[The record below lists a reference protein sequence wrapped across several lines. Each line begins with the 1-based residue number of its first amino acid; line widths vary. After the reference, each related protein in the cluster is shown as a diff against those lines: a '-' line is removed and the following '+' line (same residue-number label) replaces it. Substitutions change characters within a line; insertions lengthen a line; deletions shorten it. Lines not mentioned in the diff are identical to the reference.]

1 MASKQRKKLE
11 KRLDKERA
19 TRANRERRR
28 QDSLYLND
36 ERSDEQM
43 KKLMSD
49 VDDIQFD
56 MVSFTNKGQ
65 AWIDIQDKGERT
77 NHQRMMGEI
86 MQRRMLYACATQLRG
101 GLSIGKVLSAVGMY
115 AGMAALNPAFRDM
128 VTNTK
133 AQGIGAALNF
143 MADHPDKKFLG
154 RNFLTKTLTEK
165 RDKYLAAAN
174 QGRMPFTPETAAVA
188 DIRMAKE
195 AYAQMRDGKHDPAEV
210 MDRYNEARST
220 LDSLMQADGV
230 SREDMARSQRIIIGK
245 AVERD
250 PSYKDMF
257 REMGYGTWVQ
267 GEPTEERVPV
277 YDENNIP
284 HMETMRVW
292 RGEYA
297 TCDANGATVPVDSEA
312 TFTVREPMTD
322 MEYAKNVMQVMD
334 EHDNAYD
341 LTNPDE
347 LHMAREDISSVMR
360 HVAGDKTATCA
371 SKNPDD
377 QMVFD
382 KACADMSAYRDM
394 AMADWKN
401 MSGAEDVSAR
411 ERRAAT
417 MGLNGAIAK
426 QASVLLYADSYS
438 DTATPFDSVDGQH
451 AADIS
456 SLAVAF
462 AERTA
467 GVDPSS
473 EAFGKHAA
481 NLSSWYATASACV
494 DAGIDMD
501 MTNPENRKAV
511 KEFIASSP
519 ENQQRYNDM
528 ANTAFGVMRTYASSV
543 TNMMAMGAS
552 KDEAMEMLR
561 YSEDEGAKIWY
572 EVDGKSVPENVDGL
586 YEARSWADKQ
596 IGNLDTSDLDTSY
609 AKSCYQQQAGRTA
622 QSSRAE
628 KAAQRA
634 RQAEAK
640 FGDLGDDGYD
650 GGPQYD

>member
-1 MASKQRKKLE
+1 MADQRKKLE

-19 TRANRERRR
+19 VRANRERRR

-36 ERSDEQM
+36 ARSDEQM
-43 KKLMSD
+43 QKLMAD
-49 VDDIQFD
+49 VNDIQFD

-86 MQRRMLYACATQLRG
+86 MQRRMLYACAQQLRG
-101 GLSIGKVLSAVGMY
+101 GLSAGKVLSAIGMY

-128 VTNTK
+128 VTNMK
-133 AQGIGAALNF
+133 AQGIGTALNI

-154 RNFLTKTLTEK
+154 RNLLTNTLTKK

-195 AYAQMRDGKHDPAEV
+195 AYVQMRDGKHDPAEV
-210 MDRYNEARST
+210 MGRYNEAHST
-220 LDSLMQADGV
+220 LESLMDADGV

-250 PSYKDMF
+250 PSYKEMF
-257 REMGYGTWVQ
+257 REMGYGTWVAS
-267 GEPTEERVPV
+267 EPTEERVPI

-284 HMETMRVW
+284 HMETMHVW
-292 RGEYA
+292 RGEYE
-297 TCDANGATVPVDSEA
+297 TYDKNGTAVPVDSKA

-322 MEYAKNVMQVMD
+322 MEYAKNVMRVMD
-334 EHDNAYD
+334 EHDNAFD
-341 LTNPDE
+341 LANPDE
-347 LHMAREDISSVMR
+347 LHTAREDMTHVMR
-360 HVAGDKTATCA
+360 RVNGDKTAVCT
-371 SKNPDD
+371 SQNPDD
-377 QMVFD
+377 QMAFA
-382 KACADMSAYRDM
+382 KACADMSTYRDM
-394 AMADWKN
+394 AMTDWQN
-401 MSGAEDVSAR
+401 TSGAEGVSAR
-411 ERRAAT
+411 ERRVAT
-417 MGLNGAIAK
+417 MGLNGAISK

-467 GVDPSS
+467 GVDTSS
-473 EAFGKHAA
+473 EAFNKHIAE
-481 NLSSWYATASACV
+481 LGSKYAFASACV
-494 DAGIDMD
+494 DAGIEMD
-501 MTNPENRKAV
+501 LTNPKNCKAV

-519 ENQQRYNDM
+519 ENQQHYDDM
-528 ANTAFGVMRTYASSV
+528 ARTACGVMYTYASGV
-543 TNMMAMGAS
+543 TNMMVMGAS

-572 EVDGKSVPENVDGL
+572 EGDGETIDANVRGL
-586 YEARSWADKQ
+586 YEARAWADKQ
-596 IGNLDTSDLDTSY
+596 VGNLDTSDLDTSY
-609 AKSCYQQQAGRTA
+609 AESCYQQQAGHTT
-622 QSSRAE
+622 QSSYAE
-628 KAAQRA
+628 RTAQRA
-634 RQAEAK
+634 RQAESK
-640 FGDLGDDGYD
+640 FGGLGNDGYD
-650 GGPQYD
+650 DGSQYN

>member
-1 MASKQRKKLE
+1 MADQRKRLE
-11 KRLDKERA
+11 KRLDKERV

-43 KKLMSD
+43 QKLMSD
-49 VDDIQFD
+49 VDDIRFD

-86 MQRRMLYACATQLRG
+86 MQRRMLYACAQQLRG
-101 GLSIGKVLSAVGMY
+101 GLSAGKVLSAIGMY

-128 VTNTK
+128 VTNMK
-133 AQGIGAALNF
+133 AQGIGTALNL

-154 RNFLTKTLTEK
+154 RNLLTNTLTKK

-195 AYAQMRDGKHDPAEV
+195 AYTQMRDGKHDPAEV
-210 MDRYNEARST
+210 MDRYNEAHST
-220 LDSLMQADGV
+220 LDSLMKADGV

-250 PSYKDMF
+250 PSYRDMF

-267 GEPTEERVPV
+267 AEPTEERVPV

-284 HMETMRVW
+284 HMETMHVW
-292 RGEYA
+292 RGEYE
-297 TCDANGATVPVDSEA
+297 TYDENGASVPVDSTA

-334 EHDNAYD
+334 EHDNAFD
-341 LTNPDE
+341 LANPDE
-347 LHMAREDISSVMR
+347 LHTAREDMTRVMHR
-360 HVAGDKTATCA
+360 VNGDKTATCA
-371 SKNPDD
+371 SQNPDD
-377 QMVFD
+377 QMAFA

-394 AMADWKN
+394 AMADWQN
-401 MSGAEDVSAR
+401 TSGAEGVKAR
-411 ERRAAT
+411 ERRVAT
-417 MGLNGAIAK
+417 MGLNGAISK

-467 GVDPSS
+467 GVDTSS
-473 EAFGKHAA
+473 EAFGKHIVD
-481 NLSSWYATASACV
+481 LGSKYALASACV
-494 DAGIDMD
+494 DAGIEMD
-501 MTNPENRKAV
+501 LTNPKNCKAV
-511 KEFIASSP
+511 KEFIESSP
-519 ENQQRYNDM
+519 ENQQHYDDM
-528 ANTAFGVMRTYASSV
+528 ARTACGVMYTYASSV

-552 KDEAMEMLR
+552 KDEAMDMLR

-572 EVDGKSVPENVDGL
+572 EGDGETIDGNVRGL
-586 YEARSWADKQ
+586 QEARAWADKQ
-596 IGNLDTSDLDTSY
+596 VGNLDTSDLDTSY
-609 AKSCYQQQAGRTA
+609 AKGCYQQQEWRTA
-622 QSSRAE
+622 QSSNAE
-628 KAAQRA
+628 RAAQRA
-634 RQAEAK
+634 RQAESK
-640 FGDLGDDGYD
+640 FGGLGNDGYD
-650 GGPQYD
+650 DGPQYN

>member
-1 MASKQRKKLE
+1 MADQRKRLE
-11 KRLDKERA
+11 KRLDKERV

-43 KKLMSD
+43 QKLMSD
-49 VDDIQFD
+49 VDDIRFD

-86 MQRRMLYACATQLRG
+86 MQRRMLYACAQQLRG
-101 GLSIGKVLSAVGMY
+101 GLSAGKVLSAIGMY

-128 VTNTK
+128 VTNMK
-133 AQGIGAALNF
+133 AQGIGTALNL

-154 RNFLTKTLTEK
+154 RNLLTNTLTKK

-195 AYAQMRDGKHDPAEV
+195 AYTQMRDGKHDPAEV
-210 MDRYNEARST
+210 MDRYNEAHST
-220 LDSLMQADGV
+220 LDSLMKADGV

-250 PSYKDMF
+250 PSYRDMF

-267 GEPTEERVPV
+267 AEPTEERVPV

-284 HMETMRVW
+284 HMETMHVW
-292 RGEYA
+292 RGEYE
-297 TCDANGATVPVDSEA
+297 TYDENGASVPVDSTA

-322 MEYAKNVMQVMD
+322 MEYAKGVMQVMD
-334 EHDNAYD
+334 EHDNAFD
-341 LTNPDE
+341 LANPDE
-347 LHMAREDISSVMR
+347 LHTAREDMTRVMHR
-360 HVAGDKTATCA
+360 VNGDKTATCA
-371 SKNPDD
+371 SQNPDD
-377 QMVFD
+377 QMAFA
-382 KACADMSAYRDM
+382 KACSDMSAYRDM
-394 AMADWKN
+394 AMADWQN
-401 MSGAEDVSAR
+401 TSGAEGVKAR
-411 ERRAAT
+411 EHRVAT
-417 MGLNGAIAK
+417 MGLNGAISK

-467 GVDPSS
+467 GVDTSS
-473 EAFGKHAA
+473 EAFGKHIAD
-481 NLSSWYATASACV
+481 LGSKYALASACV

-501 MTNPENRKAV
+501 LTNPKNCKAV
-511 KEFIASSP
+511 KEFIESSP
-519 ENQQRYNDM
+519 ENQQHYDDM
-528 ANTAFGVMRTYASSV
+528 ARTACGVMYTYASSV

-572 EVDGKSVPENVDGL
+572 EGDGETIDGNVRGL
-586 YEARSWADKQ
+586 QEARAWADKQ
-596 IGNLDTSDLDTSY
+596 VGNLDTSDLDTSY
-609 AKSCYQQQAGRTA
+609 AKGCYQQQEWRTA
-622 QSSRAE
+622 QSSNAE
-628 KAAQRA
+628 RAAQRA
-634 RQAEAK
+634 RQAESK
-640 FGDLGDDGYD
+640 FGGLGNDGYD
-650 GGPQYD
+650 DGPQYN

>member
-1 MASKQRKKLE
+1 MADQRKKLE

-36 ERSDEQM
+36 ARSDEQM
-43 KKLMSD
+43 QKLMAD
-49 VDDIQFD
+49 VNDIQFD

-86 MQRRMLYACATQLRG
+86 MQRRMLYACTQQLRG
-101 GLSIGKVLSAVGMY
+101 GLSAGKALSAIGMY

-128 VTNTK
+128 VTNMK
-133 AQGIGAALNF
+133 AQGIGTALNI

-154 RNFLTKTLTEK
+154 RNFLTNTLTKK

-195 AYAQMRDGKHDPAEV
+195 AYTQMRDGKHDPAEV
-210 MDRYNEARST
+210 MDRYNEAHST
-220 LDSLMQADGV
+220 LESLMEADGV

-245 AVERD
+245 VVERD

-257 REMGYGTWVQ
+257 REMGYGTWVAS
-267 GEPTEERVPV
+267 EPTKERVPV

-284 HMETMRVW
+284 HMETMHVW
-292 RGEYA
+292 RGEYE
-297 TCDANGATVPVDSEA
+297 TYDENGTAVPVDSKA

-322 MEYAKNVMQVMD
+322 MEYAKNVMRVMD
-334 EHDNAYD
+334 EHDNAFD
-341 LTNPDE
+341 LANPDE
-347 LHMAREDISSVMR
+347 LHMAREDMTHVMR
-360 HVAGDKTATCA
+360 RVNGDKTATCA
-371 SKNPDD
+371 SQNPDD
-377 QMVFD
+377 QMAFA
-382 KACADMSAYRDM
+382 KACADMSTYRDM
-394 AMADWKN
+394 AMADWQN
-401 MSGAEDVSAR
+401 TSGAEGVSAR
-411 ERRAAT
+411 ERRVAT
-417 MGLNGAIAK
+417 MGLNGAISK

-467 GVDPSS
+467 GVDTSS
-473 EAFGKHAA
+473 EAFNKHVAD
-481 NLSSWYATASACV
+481 LGSWYACASACV

-501 MTNPENRKAV
+501 LTNPENRKEV
-511 KEFIASSP
+511 EEFIASSP
-519 ENQQRYNDM
+519 ENQQHYDDM
-528 ANTAFGVMRTYASSV
+528 ARTACGVMYTYASSV

-572 EVDGKSVPENVDGL
+572 EVDGKPVPENVRGL
-586 YEARSWADKQ
+586 DEARAWADKQ
-596 IGNLDTSDLDTSY
+596 VGNLDTSDLDMSY
-609 AKSCYQQQAGRTA
+609 AKGCYRQQAGRTA
-622 QSSRAE
+622 QSSNAE
-628 KAAQRA
+628 RAAQRA
-634 RQAEAK
+634 RQAESK
-640 FGDLGDDGYD
+640 FGGLGNDGYD
-650 GGPQYD
+650 DGPQYN

>member
-1 MASKQRKKLE
+1 MADQRKKLE

-36 ERSDEQM
+36 ARSDEQM
-43 KKLMSD
+43 QKLMAD
-49 VDDIQFD
+49 VNDIQFD

-86 MQRRMLYACATQLRG
+86 MQRRMLYACTQQLRG
-101 GLSIGKVLSAVGMY
+101 GLSAGKALSAIGMY

-128 VTNTK
+128 VTNMK
-133 AQGIGAALNF
+133 AQGIGTALNI

-154 RNFLTKTLTEK
+154 RNFLTNTLTKK

-195 AYAQMRDGKHDPAEV
+195 AYTQMRDGKHDPAEV
-210 MDRYNEARST
+210 MDRYNEAHST
-220 LDSLMQADGV
+220 LESLMEADGV

-245 AVERD
+245 VVERD

-257 REMGYGTWVQ
+257 REMGYGTWVAS
-267 GEPTEERVPV
+267 EPTKERVPV

-284 HMETMRVW
+284 HMETMHVW
-292 RGEYA
+292 RGEYE
-297 TCDANGATVPVDSEA
+297 TYDENGTAVPVDSKA

-322 MEYAKNVMQVMD
+322 MEYAKNVMRVMD
-334 EHDNAYD
+334 EHDNAFD
-341 LTNPDE
+341 LANPDE
-347 LHMAREDISSVMR
+347 LHMAREDMTHVMR
-360 HVAGDKTATCA
+360 RVNGDKTATCA
-371 SKNPDD
+371 SQNPDD
-377 QMVFD
+377 QMAFA
-382 KACADMSAYRDM
+382 KACADMSTYRDM
-394 AMADWKN
+394 AMADWQN
-401 MSGAEDVSAR
+401 TSGAEGVSAR
-411 ERRAAT
+411 ERRVAT
-417 MGLNGAIAK
+417 MGLNGAISK

-467 GVDPSS
+467 GVDTSS
-473 EAFGKHAA
+473 EAFNKHVAD
-481 NLSSWYATASACV
+481 LGSWYACASACV

-501 MTNPENRKAV
+501 LTNPENRKAV

-519 ENQQRYNDM
+519 ENQQHYDDM
-528 ANTAFGVMRTYASSV
+528 ARTACGVMYTYASSV

-572 EVDGKSVPENVDGL
+572 EVDGKPVPENVRGL
-586 YEARSWADKQ
+586 DEARAWADKQ
-596 IGNLDTSDLDTSY
+596 VGNLDTSDLDMSY
-609 AKSCYQQQAGRTA
+609 AKGCYRQQAGRTA
-622 QSSRAE
+622 QSSNAE
-628 KAAQRA
+628 RAAQRA
-634 RQAEAK
+634 RQAESK
-640 FGDLGDDGYD
+640 FGGLGNDGYD
-650 GGPQYD
+650 DGPQYN

>member
-1 MASKQRKKLE
+1 MADQRKKLE

-43 KKLMSD
+43 QKLMSD

-86 MQRRMLYACATQLRG
+86 MQRRMLYACAQQLRG
-101 GLSIGKVLSAVGMY
+101 GLSAGKVLSAIGMY

-128 VTNTK
+128 VTNMK
-133 AQGIGAALNF
+133 AQGIGTALNI
-143 MADHPDKKFLG
+143 MTDHPDKKFLG
-154 RNFLTKTLTEK
+154 RNLLTNTLTKK

-210 MDRYNEARST
+210 MDRYNEAHST
-220 LDSLMQADGV
+220 LESLMDADGV

-250 PSYKDMF
+250 PSYRDMF
-257 REMGYGTWVQ
+257 REMGYGTWAQ
-267 GEPTEERVPV
+267 AEPTEERVPV

-284 HMETMRVW
+284 HMETMHVW
-292 RGEYA
+292 RGEYE
-297 TCDANGATVPVDSEA
+297 TYDENGTAVPVDSKA

-334 EHDNAYD
+334 EHDNAFD
-341 LTNPDE
+341 LANPDE
-347 LHMAREDISSVMR
+347 LHTAREDMTRVMHR
-360 HVAGDKTATCA
+360 VNGDKTATCA
-371 SKNPDD
+371 SQNPDD
-377 QMVFD
+377 QMAFA
-382 KACADMSAYRDM
+382 KACAGMSTYRDM
-394 AMADWKN
+394 AMADWQN
-401 MSGAEDVSAR
+401 TSGAEGVSAR
-411 ERRAAT
+411 EHRVAT
-417 MGLNGAIAK
+417 MGLNGAISK

-467 GVDPSS
+467 GVDTSS
-473 EAFGKHAA
+473 EAFNKHIAD
-481 NLSSWYATASACV
+481 LGSWYACASACV

-501 MTNPENRKAV
+501 LTNPENRKAV

-519 ENQQRYNDM
+519 ENQQHYDDM
-528 ANTAFGVMRTYASSV
+528 ARTACGVMYTYASGV
-543 TNMMAMGAS
+543 TNMMTMGAS

-572 EVDGKSVPENVDGL
+572 EGDGETIDGNVRGL
-586 YEARSWADKQ
+586 QEARAWADKQ
-596 IGNLDTSDLDTSY
+596 VGNLDTSDLDTSY
-609 AKSCYQQQAGRTA
+609 AESCYQQQAGHTT
-622 QSSRAE
+622 QSSYAE
-628 KAAQRA
+628 RAAQRA
-634 RQAEAK
+634 RQAESK
-640 FGDLGDDGYD
+640 FGGLGNDGYD
-650 GGPQYD
+650 DGPQYN

>member
-1 MASKQRKKLE
+1 MADQRKKLE

-36 ERSDEQM
+36 ARSDEQM
-43 KKLMSD
+43 QKLMAD
-49 VDDIQFD
+49 VNDIQFD

-86 MQRRMLYACATQLRG
+86 MQRRMLYACTQQLRG
-101 GLSIGKVLSAVGMY
+101 GLSAGKALSAIGMY

-128 VTNTK
+128 VTNMK
-133 AQGIGAALNF
+133 AQGIGTALNI

-154 RNFLTKTLTEK
+154 RNFLTNTLTKK

-174 QGRMPFTPETAAVA
+174 QGRMPFTPETAAVV

-195 AYAQMRDGKHDPAEV
+195 AYTQMRDGKHDPAEV
-210 MDRYNEARST
+210 MDRYNEAHST
-220 LDSLMQADGV
+220 LESLMEADGV

-245 AVERD
+245 VVERD

-257 REMGYGTWVQ
+257 REMGYGTWVAS
-267 GEPTEERVPV
+267 EPTKERVPV

-284 HMETMRVW
+284 HMETMHVW
-292 RGEYA
+292 RGEYE
-297 TCDANGATVPVDSEA
+297 TYDENGTAVPVDSKA

-322 MEYAKNVMQVMD
+322 MEYAKNVMRVMD
-334 EHDNAYD
+334 EHDNAFD
-341 LTNPDE
+341 LANPDE
-347 LHMAREDISSVMR
+347 LHMAREDMTHVMR
-360 HVAGDKTATCA
+360 RVNGDKTATCA
-371 SKNPDD
+371 SQNPDD
-377 QMVFD
+377 QMAFA
-382 KACADMSAYRDM
+382 KACADMSTYRDM
-394 AMADWKN
+394 AMADWQN
-401 MSGAEDVSAR
+401 TSGAEGVSAR
-411 ERRAAT
+411 ERRVAT
-417 MGLNGAIAK
+417 MGLNGAISK

-467 GVDPSS
+467 GVDTSS
-473 EAFGKHAA
+473 EAFNKHVAD
-481 NLSSWYATASACV
+481 LGSWYACASACV

-501 MTNPENRKAV
+501 LTNPENRKEV
-511 KEFIASSP
+511 EEFIASSP
-519 ENQQRYNDM
+519 ENQQHYDDM
-528 ANTAFGVMRTYASSV
+528 ARTACGVMYTYASSV

-572 EVDGKSVPENVDGL
+572 EVDGKPVPENVRGL
-586 YEARSWADKQ
+586 DEARAWADKQ
-596 IGNLDTSDLDTSY
+596 VGNLDTSDLDMSY
-609 AKSCYQQQAGRTA
+609 AKGCYRQQAGRTA
-622 QSSRAE
+622 QSSNAE
-628 KAAQRA
+628 RAAQRA
-634 RQAEAK
+634 RQAESK
-640 FGDLGDDGYD
+640 FGGLGNDGYD
-650 GGPQYD
+650 DGPQYN

>member
-1 MASKQRKKLE
+1 MADQRKRLE
-11 KRLDKERA
+11 KRLDKERV

-43 KKLMSD
+43 QKLMSD
-49 VDDIQFD
+49 VDDIRFD

-86 MQRRMLYACATQLRG
+86 MQRRMLYACAQQLRG
-101 GLSIGKVLSAVGMY
+101 GLSAGKVLSAIGMY

-128 VTNTK
+128 VTNMK
-133 AQGIGAALNF
+133 AQGIGTALNL

-154 RNFLTKTLTEK
+154 RNLLTNTLTKK

-195 AYAQMRDGKHDPAEV
+195 AYTQMRDGKHDPAEV
-210 MDRYNEARST
+210 MDRYNEAHST
-220 LDSLMQADGV
+220 LDSLMKADGV

-250 PSYKDMF
+250 PSYRDMF

-267 GEPTEERVPV
+267 AEPTEERVPV

-284 HMETMRVW
+284 HMETMHVW
-292 RGEYA
+292 RGEYE
-297 TCDANGATVPVDSEA
+297 TYDENGASVPVDSTA

-322 MEYAKNVMQVMD
+322 MEYAKGVMQVMD
-334 EHDNAYD
+334 EHDNAFD
-341 LTNPDE
+341 LANPDE
-347 LHMAREDISSVMR
+347 LHTAREDMTRVMHR
-360 HVAGDKTATCA
+360 VNGDKTATCA
-371 SKNPDD
+371 SQNPDD
-377 QMVFD
+377 QMAFA
-382 KACADMSAYRDM
+382 KACSDMSAYRDM
-394 AMADWKN
+394 AMADWQN
-401 MSGAEDVSAR
+401 TSGAESVKAR
-411 ERRAAT
+411 EHRVAT
-417 MGLNGAIAK
+417 MGLNGAISK

-467 GVDPSS
+467 GVDTSS
-473 EAFGKHAA
+473 EAFGKHIAD
-481 NLSSWYATASACV
+481 LGSKYALASACV

-501 MTNPENRKAV
+501 MTNPKNCKAV
-511 KEFIASSP
+511 KEFIESSP
-519 ENQQRYNDM
+519 ENQQHYDDM
-528 ANTAFGVMRTYASSV
+528 ARTACGVMYTYASSV

-572 EVDGKSVPENVDGL
+572 EGDGETIDGNVRGL
-586 YEARSWADKQ
+586 QEARAWADKQ
-596 IGNLDTSDLDTSY
+596 VGNLDTSDLDTSY
-609 AKSCYQQQAGRTA
+609 AKGCYQQQEWRTA
-622 QSSRAE
+622 QSSNAE
-628 KAAQRA
+628 RAAQRA
-634 RQAEAK
+634 RQAESK
-640 FGDLGDDGYD
+640 FGGLGNDGYD
-650 GGPQYD
+650 DGPQYN

>member
-1 MASKQRKKLE
+1 MADQRKRLE
-11 KRLDKERA
+11 KRLDKERV

-43 KKLMSD
+43 QKLMSD
-49 VDDIQFD
+49 VDDIRFD

-86 MQRRMLYACATQLRG
+86 MQRRMLYACAQQLRG
-101 GLSIGKVLSAVGMY
+101 GLSAGKVLSAIGMY

-128 VTNTK
+128 VTNMK
-133 AQGIGAALNF
+133 AQGIGTALNL

-154 RNFLTKTLTEK
+154 RNLLTNTLTKK

-195 AYAQMRDGKHDPAEV
+195 AYTQMRDGKHDPAEV
-210 MDRYNEARST
+210 VDRYNEAHST
-220 LDSLMQADGV
+220 LDSLMKADGV

-250 PSYKDMF
+250 PSYRDMF

-267 GEPTEERVPV
+267 AEPTEERVPV

-284 HMETMRVW
+284 HMETMHVW
-292 RGEYA
+292 RGEYE
-297 TCDANGATVPVDSEA
+297 TYDENGASVPVDSTA

-334 EHDNAYD
+334 EHDNAFD
-341 LTNPDE
+341 LANPDE
-347 LHMAREDISSVMR
+347 LHTAREDMTRVMHR
-360 HVAGDKTATCA
+360 VNGDKTATCA
-371 SKNPDD
+371 SQNPDD
-377 QMVFD
+377 QMAFA

-394 AMADWKN
+394 AMADWQN
-401 MSGAEDVSAR
+401 TSGAEGVKAR
-411 ERRAAT
+411 ERRVAT
-417 MGLNGAIAK
+417 MGLNGAISK

-467 GVDPSS
+467 GVDTSS
-473 EAFGKHAA
+473 EAFGKHIAD
-481 NLSSWYATASACV
+481 LGSKYALASACV
-494 DAGIDMD
+494 DAGIEMD
-501 MTNPENRKAV
+501 LTNPKNCKAV
-511 KEFIASSP
+511 KEFIESSP
-519 ENQQRYNDM
+519 ENQQHYDDM
-528 ANTAFGVMRTYASSV
+528 ARTACGVMYTYASSV

-552 KDEAMEMLR
+552 KDEAMDMLR

-572 EVDGKSVPENVDGL
+572 EGDGETIDGNVRGL
-586 YEARSWADKQ
+586 QEARAWADKQ
-596 IGNLDTSDLDTSY
+596 VGNLDTSDLDTSY
-609 AKSCYQQQAGRTA
+609 AKGCYQQQEWRTA
-622 QSSRAE
+622 QSSNAE
-628 KAAQRA
+628 RAAQRA
-634 RQAEAK
+634 RQAESK
-640 FGDLGDDGYD
+640 FGGLGNDGYD
-650 GGPQYD
+650 DGPQYN

>member
-1 MASKQRKKLE
+1 MADQRKRLE
-11 KRLDKERA
+11 KRLDKERV

-43 KKLMSD
+43 QKLMSD
-49 VDDIQFD
+49 VDDIRFD

-86 MQRRMLYACATQLRG
+86 MQRRMLYACAQQLRG
-101 GLSIGKVLSAVGMY
+101 GLSAGKVLSAIGMY

-128 VTNTK
+128 VTNMK
-133 AQGIGAALNF
+133 AQGIGTALNL

-154 RNFLTKTLTEK
+154 RNLLTNTLTKK

-195 AYAQMRDGKHDPAEV
+195 AYTQMRDGKHDPAEV
-210 MDRYNEARST
+210 MDRYNEAHST
-220 LDSLMQADGV
+220 LESLMDADGV

-250 PSYKDMF
+250 PSYRDMF

-267 GEPTEERVPV
+267 AEPTEERVPV

-284 HMETMRVW
+284 HMETMHVW
-292 RGEYA
+292 RGEYE
-297 TCDANGATVPVDSEA
+297 TYDENGASVPVDSTA

-322 MEYAKNVMQVMD
+322 MEYAKGVMQVMD
-334 EHDNAYD
+334 EHDNAFD
-341 LTNPDE
+341 LANPDE
-347 LHMAREDISSVMR
+347 LHTAREDMTRVMHR
-360 HVAGDKTATCA
+360 VNGDKTAACA
-371 SKNPDD
+371 SQNPDD
-377 QMVFD
+377 QMAFA
-382 KACADMSAYRDM
+382 KACSDMSAYRDM
-394 AMADWKN
+394 AMADWQN
-401 MSGAEDVSAR
+401 TSGAEGVKAR
-411 ERRAAT
+411 EHRVAT
-417 MGLNGAIAK
+417 MGLNGAISK

-467 GVDPSS
+467 GVDTSS
-473 EAFGKHAA
+473 EAFGKHIAD
-481 NLSSWYATASACV
+481 LGSKYALASACV

-501 MTNPENRKAV
+501 LTNPKNCKAV
-511 KEFIASSP
+511 KEFIESSP
-519 ENQQRYNDM
+519 ENQQHYDDM
-528 ANTAFGVMRTYASSV
+528 ARTACGVMYTYASSV

-552 KDEAMEMLR
+552 KDEAMDMLR

-572 EVDGKSVPENVDGL
+572 EGDGETIDGNVRGL
-586 YEARSWADKQ
+586 QEARAWADKQ
-596 IGNLDTSDLDTSY
+596 VGNLDTSDLDTSY
-609 AKSCYQQQAGRTA
+609 AKGCYQQQEWRTA
-622 QSSRAE
+622 QSSNAE
-628 KAAQRA
+628 RAAQRA
-634 RQAEAK
+634 RQAESK
-640 FGDLGDDGYD
+640 FGGLGNDGYD
-650 GGPQYD
+650 DGPQYN

>member
-1 MASKQRKKLE
+1 MADQRKRLE
-11 KRLDKERA
+11 KRLDKERV

-43 KKLMSD
+43 QKLMSD

-86 MQRRMLYACATQLRG
+86 MQRRMLYACAQQLRG
-101 GLSIGKVLSAVGMY
+101 GLSAGKVLSAIGMY

-128 VTNTK
+128 VTNMK
-133 AQGIGAALNF
+133 AQGIGTALNL

-154 RNFLTKTLTEK
+154 RNLLTNTLTKK

-195 AYAQMRDGKHDPAEV
+195 AYTQMRDGKHDPADV
-210 MDRYNEARST
+210 MDRYNEAHST
-220 LDSLMQADGV
+220 LDSLMKADGV

-267 GEPTEERVPV
+267 AEPTEERVPV

-284 HMETMRVW
+284 HMETMHVW
-292 RGEYA
+292 RGEYE
-297 TCDANGATVPVDSEA
+297 TYDENGASVPVDSTA

-334 EHDNAYD
+334 EHDNAFD
-341 LTNPDE
+341 LANPDE
-347 LHMAREDISSVMR
+347 LHTAREDMTRVMHR
-360 HVAGDKTATCA
+360 VNGDKTATCA
-371 SKNPDD
+371 SQNPDD
-377 QMVFD
+377 QMAFD
-382 KACADMSAYRDM
+382 KACADMSTYRDM
-394 AMADWKN
+394 AMTDWQN
-401 MSGAEDVSAR
+401 TSGAEGVKAR
-411 ERRAAT
+411 EHRVAT
-417 MGLNGAIAK
+417 MGLNGAISK

-467 GVDPSS
+467 GVDTSS
-473 EAFGKHAA
+473 KAFGKHIAD
-481 NLSSWYATASACV
+481 LGGKYALASACV

-501 MTNPENRKAV
+501 LTNPKNCKAV
-511 KEFIASSP
+511 KEFIESSP
-519 ENQQRYNDM
+519 ENQQHYDDM
-528 ANTAFGVMRTYASSV
+528 VRTACGVMYTYASSV

-572 EVDGKSVPENVDGL
+572 EVDGKPVPENVRGL
-586 YEARSWADKQ
+586 DEARAWADKQ
-596 IGNLDTSDLDTSY
+596 VGNLDTSDLDTSY
-609 AKSCYQQQAGRTA
+609 AEGCYQQQEWRTA
-622 QSSRAE
+622 QSSNAE
-628 KAAQRA
+628 RAAQRA
-634 RQAEAK
+634 RQAESK
-640 FGDLGDDGYD
+640 FGGLGNDGYD
-650 GGPQYD
+650 DGPQYN

>member
-1 MASKQRKKLE
+1 MADQRKRLE
-11 KRLDKERA
+11 KRLDKERV

-43 KKLMSD
+43 QKLMSD

-86 MQRRMLYACATQLRG
+86 MQRRMLYACAQQLRG
-101 GLSIGKVLSAVGMY
+101 GLSAGKVLSAIGMY

-128 VTNTK
+128 VTNMK
-133 AQGIGAALNF
+133 AQGIGTALNL

-154 RNFLTKTLTEK
+154 RNLLTNTLTKK

-195 AYAQMRDGKHDPAEV
+195 AYTQMRDGKHDPAEV
-210 MDRYNEARST
+210 MDRYNEAHST
-220 LDSLMQADGV
+220 LDSLMKADGV

-250 PSYKDMF
+250 PSYRDMF

-267 GEPTEERVPV
+267 AEPTEERVPV

-284 HMETMRVW
+284 HMETMHVW
-292 RGEYA
+292 RGEYE
-297 TCDANGATVPVDSEA
+297 TYDENGASVPVDSTA

-322 MEYAKNVMQVMD
+322 MEYAKGVMQVMD
-334 EHDNAYD
+334 EHDNAFD
-341 LTNPDE
+341 LANPDE
-347 LHMAREDISSVMR
+347 LHTAREDMTRVMHR
-360 HVAGDKTATCA
+360 VNGDKTATCA
-371 SKNPDD
+371 SQNPDD
-377 QMVFD
+377 QMAFA

-394 AMADWKN
+394 AMADWQN
-401 MSGAEDVSAR
+401 TSGAEGVKAR
-411 ERRAAT
+411 EHRVAT
-417 MGLNGAIAK
+417 MGLNGAISK

-467 GVDPSS
+467 GVDTSS
-473 EAFGKHAA
+473 EAFGKHIAD
-481 NLSSWYATASACV
+481 LGSKYALASACV

-501 MTNPENRKAV
+501 LTNPKNCKAV
-511 KEFIASSP
+511 KEFIESSP
-519 ENQQRYNDM
+519 ENQQHYDDM
-528 ANTAFGVMRTYASSV
+528 ARTACGVMYTYASSV

-572 EVDGKSVPENVDGL
+572 EGDGETIDGNVRGL
-586 YEARSWADKQ
+586 QEARAWADKQ
-596 IGNLDTSDLDTSY
+596 VGNLDTSDLDTSY
-609 AKSCYQQQAGRTA
+609 AKGCYQQQEWCTA
-622 QSSRAE
+622 QSSNAE
-628 KAAQRA
+628 RTAQRA
-634 RQAEAK
+634 RQAESK
-640 FGDLGDDGYD
+640 FGGLGNDGYD
-650 GGPQYD
+650 DGPQYN

>member
-1 MASKQRKKLE
+1 MADQRKRLE
-11 KRLDKERA
+11 KRLDKERV

-43 KKLMSD
+43 QKLMSD
-49 VDDIQFD
+49 VDDIRFD

-86 MQRRMLYACATQLRG
+86 MQRRMLYACAQQLRG
-101 GLSIGKVLSAVGMY
+101 GLSAGKVLSAIGMY

-128 VTNTK
+128 VTNMK
-133 AQGIGAALNF
+133 AQGIGTALNL

-154 RNFLTKTLTEK
+154 RNLLTNTLTKK

-210 MDRYNEARST
+210 MDRYNEAHST
-220 LDSLMQADGV
+220 LESLMDADGV

-250 PSYKDMF
+250 PSYRDMF
-257 REMGYGTWVQ
+257 REMGYGTWAQ
-267 GEPTEERVPV
+267 AEPTEERVPV

-284 HMETMRVW
+284 HMETMHVW
-292 RGEYA
+292 RGEYE
-297 TCDANGATVPVDSEA
+297 TYDENGTAVPVDSKA

-334 EHDNAYD
+334 EHDNAFD
-341 LTNPDE
+341 LANPDE
-347 LHMAREDISSVMR
+347 LHMAREDIERVMR
-360 HVAGDKTATCA
+360 RVNGDKTATCA
-371 SKNPDD
+371 SQNPDD
-377 QMVFD
+377 RMAFD
-382 KACADMSAYRDM
+382 KACTDMSAYRDM
-394 AMADWKN
+394 AMTDWQN
-401 MSGAEDVSAR
+401 TSGAEGVKAR
-411 ERRAAT
+411 ESRAAT

-426 QASVLLYADSYS
+426 QASVLLYAESYS
-438 DTATPFDSVDGQH
+438 DTATRFDSVDGQH

-467 GVDPSS
+467 GVDTSS
-473 EAFGKHAA
+473 EAFRKHIAD
-481 NLSSWYATASACV
+481 LSSKYALASACV

-501 MTNPENRKAV
+501 LTNPKNCKAV
-511 KEFIASSP
+511 KEFIKSSP
-519 ENQQRYNDM
+519 ENQQHYNDM
-528 ANTAFGVMRTYASSV
+528 ATTSYDVMYLYANGV
-543 TNMMAMGAS
+543 TNMMTMGAS

-572 EVDGKSVPENVDGL
+572 EVDGKPVPENVRGL
-586 YEARSWADKQ
+586 DEARAWADKQ
-596 IGNLDTSDLDTSY
+596 VGNLDTSDLDMSY
-609 AKSCYQQQAGRTA
+609 AESCYRQQTGHTA
-622 QSSRAE
+622 QSSYAE
-628 KAAQRA
+628 RTAQRA
-634 RQAEAK
+634 RQAESK
-640 FGDLGDDGYD
+640 FGGLGNDGYD
-650 GGPQYD
+650 DGPQYN

>member
-1 MASKQRKKLE
+1 MANRQRKKLE

-101 GLSIGKVLSAVGMY
+101 GLSVGRVLSAVGMY

-128 VTNTK
+128 VTNMK
-133 AQGIGAALNF
+133 AQGIGTALNY

-165 RDKYLAAAN
+165 RDKYLVAAN

-210 MDRYNEARST
+210 MGRYNEARST

-250 PSYKDMF
+250 PSYRDMF
-257 REMGYGTWVQ
+257 REMGYDTWVQ
-267 GEPTEERVPV
+267 AEPTEERVPV

-284 HMETMRVW
+284 HMETMHVW
-292 RGEYA
+292 RGEYE
-297 TCDANGATVPVDSEA
+297 TYDENGTAVPVDSKA

-334 EHDNAYD
+334 EHDNAFD
-341 LTNPDE
+341 LANPDE
-347 LHMAREDISSVMR
+347 LHTAREDMTHVMR
-360 HVAGDKTATCA
+360 RVAGDRTATCA
-371 SKNPDD
+371 SQNPDD
-377 QMVFD
+377 QMAFD
-382 KACADMSAYRDM
+382 KACADMSSYRDM
-394 AMADWKN
+394 AMADWQN
-401 MSGAEDVSAR
+401 TSGAEGVKAR
-411 ERRAAT
+411 ESRAAA
-417 MGLNGAIAK
+417 MGMNGAIAK
-426 QASVLLYADSYS
+426 QASVLLYAESYS
-438 DTATPFDSVDGQH
+438 DMATRFDSVDGQH

-467 GVDPSS
+467 GVDTSS
-473 EAFGKHAA
+473 EAFRKHIAD
-481 NLSSWYATASACV
+481 LSSWYACASACV

-501 MTNPENRKAV
+501 LTNPKNLKAA
-511 KEFIASSP
+511 KEFIESSP
-519 ENQQRYNDM
+519 ENQQHYADM
-528 ANTAFGVMRTYASSV
+528 ATTSYDVMYTYASGV

-572 EVDGKSVPENVDGL
+572 DGDGETIDGNVRGL
-586 YEARSWADKQ
+586 QEARAWADKQ
-596 IGNLDTSDLDTSY
+596 VGNLDTSDLDTSY
-609 AKSCYQQQAGRTA
+609 AESCYQQQVGRTA
-622 QSSRAE
+622 QSSCAE
-628 KAAQRA
+628 RAAQRA
-634 RQAEAK
+634 RQAESK
-640 FGDLGDDGYD
+640 FGGLGNDGYD
-650 GGPQYD
+650 DGPQYN

>member
-1 MASKQRKKLE
+1 MADQRKRLE
-11 KRLDKERA
+11 KRLDKERV

-43 KKLMSD
+43 QKLMSD
-49 VDDIQFD
+49 VDDIRFD

-86 MQRRMLYACATQLRG
+86 MQRRMLYACAQQLRG
-101 GLSIGKVLSAVGMY
+101 GLSAGKVLSAIGMY

-128 VTNTK
+128 VTNMK
-133 AQGIGAALNF
+133 AQGIGTALNL

-154 RNFLTKTLTEK
+154 RNLLTNTLTKK

-195 AYAQMRDGKHDPAEV
+195 AYTQMRDGKHDPAEV
-210 MDRYNEARST
+210 MDRYNEAHST
-220 LDSLMQADGV
+220 LDSLMKADGV

-250 PSYKDMF
+250 PSYRDMF

-267 GEPTEERVPV
+267 AEPTEERVPV

-284 HMETMRVW
+284 HMETMHVW
-292 RGEYA
+292 RGEYE
-297 TCDANGATVPVDSEA
+297 TYDENGASVPVDSTA

-334 EHDNAYD
+334 EHDNAFD
-341 LTNPDE
+341 LANPDE
-347 LHMAREDISSVMR
+347 LHTAREDMTRVMHR
-360 HVAGDKTATCA
+360 VNGDKTATCA
-371 SKNPDD
+371 SQNPDD
-377 QMVFD
+377 QMAFA

-394 AMADWKN
+394 AMADWQN
-401 MSGAEDVSAR
+401 TSGAEGVKAR
-411 ERRAAT
+411 ERRVAT
-417 MGLNGAIAK
+417 MGLNGAISK

-467 GVDPSS
+467 GVDTSS
-473 EAFGKHAA
+473 EAFGKHIAD
-481 NLSSWYATASACV
+481 LGSKYALASACV
-494 DAGIDMD
+494 DAGIEMD
-501 MTNPENRKAV
+501 LTNPKNCKAV
-511 KEFIASSP
+511 KEFIESSP
-519 ENQQRYNDM
+519 ENQQHYDDM
-528 ANTAFGVMRTYASSV
+528 ARTACGVMYTYASSV

-552 KDEAMEMLR
+552 KDEAMDMLR

-572 EVDGKSVPENVDGL
+572 EGDGETIDGNVRGL
-586 YEARSWADKQ
+586 QEARAWADKQ
-596 IGNLDTSDLDTSY
+596 VGNLDTSDLDTSY
-609 AKSCYQQQAGRTA
+609 AKGCYQQQEWRTA
-622 QSSRAE
+622 QSSNAE
-628 KAAQRA
+628 RAAQRA
-634 RQAEAK
+634 RQAESK
-640 FGDLGDDGYD
+640 FGGLGNDGYD
-650 GGPQYD
+650 DGPQYN

>member
-1 MASKQRKKLE
+1 MANQRKKLE

-19 TRANRERRR
+19 ARANRERRR

-43 KKLMSD
+43 QKLMSD
-49 VDDIQFD
+49 VNDIQFD
-56 MVSFTNKGQ
+56 MVSFTNHGQ

-86 MQRRMLYACATQLRG
+86 MQRRMLYACASQLRG
-101 GLSIGKVLSAVGMY
+101 GLSAGKVLSAIGMY

-128 VTNTK
+128 VTNMK
-133 AQGIGAALNF
+133 AQGLGTALNL

-154 RNFLTKTLTEK
+154 RNFLTKMMTEK

-195 AYAQMRDGKHDPAEV
+195 AYTQMRDGEHDPAEV
-210 MDRYNEARST
+210 MARYNEAHST
-220 LDSLMQADGV
+220 LDSLMKADGV

-250 PSYKDMF
+250 PSYRDMF

-267 GEPTEERVPV
+267 SEPTEERVPV
-277 YDENNIP
+277 YDENNVP
-284 HMETMRVW
+284 HMETMHVW
-292 RGEYA
+292 RGEYE
-297 TCDANGATVPVDSEA
+297 TYDENGASVPVDSDA

-334 EHDNAYD
+334 EHDNAFD
-341 LTNPDE
+341 LANPDE
-347 LHMAREDISSVMR
+347 LHTAREDMTRVMHR
-360 HVAGDKTATCA
+360 VNGDKTAACA
-371 SKNPDD
+371 SQNPDD
-377 QMVFD
+377 QMAFA
-382 KACADMSAYRDM
+382 KACADMSTYRDM
-394 AMADWKN
+394 AMTDWQN
-401 MSGAEDVSAR
+401 TSGAEGVKAR
-411 ERRAAT
+411 EHRVAT
-417 MGLNGAIAK
+417 MGLNGAISK

-467 GVDPSS
+467 GVDTSS
-473 EAFGKHAA
+473 EAFGKHIAD
-481 NLSSWYATASACV
+481 LGSWYACASACV

-501 MTNPENRKAV
+501 LTNPKNRKAV

-519 ENQQRYNDM
+519 ENQQHYDDM
-528 ANTAFGVMRTYASSV
+528 ARTACGVMYTYASSV

-572 EVDGKSVPENVDGL
+572 EVDGKLVPENVRGL
-586 YEARSWADKQ
+586 DEAREWADKQ
-596 IGNLDTSDLDTSY
+596 VGNLDTSDLDTSY
-609 AKSCYQQQAGRTA
+609 AESCYQQQEWRTV
-622 QSSRAE
+622 QSSYAE
-628 KAAQRA
+628 RTAQRA
-634 RQAEAK
+634 RQAESK
-640 FGDLGDDGYD
+640 FGGLGNDGYD
-650 GGPQYD
+650 DGPQYN

>member
-1 MASKQRKKLE
+1 MADQRKRLE
-11 KRLDKERA
+11 KRLDKERV

-43 KKLMSD
+43 QKLMSD
-49 VDDIQFD
+49 VDDIRFD

-86 MQRRMLYACATQLRG
+86 MQRRMLYACAQQLRG
-101 GLSIGKVLSAVGMY
+101 GLSAGKVLSAIGMY

-128 VTNTK
+128 VTNMK
-133 AQGIGAALNF
+133 AQGIGTALNL

-154 RNFLTKTLTEK
+154 RNLLTNTLTKK

-195 AYAQMRDGKHDPAEV
+195 AYTQMRDGKHDPAEV
-210 MDRYNEARST
+210 MDRYNEAHST
-220 LDSLMQADGV
+220 LDSLMKADGV

-250 PSYKDMF
+250 PSYRDMF

-267 GEPTEERVPV
+267 AEPTEERVPV

-284 HMETMRVW
+284 HMETMHVW
-292 RGEYA
+292 RGEYE
-297 TCDANGATVPVDSEA
+297 TYDENGASVPVDSTA

-334 EHDNAYD
+334 EHDNAFD
-341 LTNPDE
+341 LANPDE
-347 LHMAREDISSVMR
+347 LHTAREDMTRVMHR
-360 HVAGDKTATCA
+360 VNGDKTATCA
-371 SKNPDD
+371 SQNPDD
-377 QMVFD
+377 QMAFA

-394 AMADWKN
+394 AMADWQN
-401 MSGAEDVSAR
+401 TSGAEGVKAR
-411 ERRAAT
+411 EHRVAT
-417 MGLNGAIAK
+417 MGLNGAISK

-467 GVDPSS
+467 GVDTSS
-473 EAFGKHAA
+473 EAFGKHIAD
-481 NLSSWYATASACV
+481 LGSKYALASACV

-501 MTNPENRKAV
+501 LTNPKNCKAV
-511 KEFIASSP
+511 KEFIESSP
-519 ENQQRYNDM
+519 ENQQHYDDM
-528 ANTAFGVMRTYASSV
+528 ARTACGVMYTYVSSV

-552 KDEAMEMLR
+552 KDEAMDMLR

-572 EVDGKSVPENVDGL
+572 EGDGETIDGNVRGL
-586 YEARSWADKQ
+586 QEARAWADKQ
-596 IGNLDTSDLDTSY
+596 VGNLDTSDLDTSY
-609 AKSCYQQQAGRTA
+609 AKGCYQQQEWRTA
-622 QSSRAE
+622 QSSNAE
-628 KAAQRA
+628 RAAQRA
-634 RQAEAK
+634 RQAESK
-640 FGDLGDDGYD
+640 FGGLGNDGYD
-650 GGPQYD
+650 DGPQYN

>member
-1 MASKQRKKLE
+1 MADQRKRLE
-11 KRLDKERA
+11 KRLDKERV

-43 KKLMSD
+43 QKLMSD

-86 MQRRMLYACATQLRG
+86 MQRRMLYACAQQLRG
-101 GLSIGKVLSAVGMY
+101 GLSAGKVLSAIGMY

-128 VTNTK
+128 VTNMK
-133 AQGIGAALNF
+133 AQGIGTALNL

-154 RNFLTKTLTEK
+154 RNLLTNTLTKK

-210 MDRYNEARST
+210 MDRYNEAHST
-220 LDSLMQADGV
+220 LDSLMKADGV

-250 PSYKDMF
+250 PSYRDMF

-267 GEPTEERVPV
+267 AEPTEERVPV

-284 HMETMRVW
+284 HMETMHVW
-292 RGEYA
+292 RGEYE
-297 TCDANGATVPVDSEA
+297 TYDENGASVPVDSTA

-322 MEYAKNVMQVMD
+322 MEYAKGVMQVMD
-334 EHDNAYD
+334 EHDNAFD
-341 LTNPDE
+341 LANPDE
-347 LHMAREDISSVMR
+347 LHTAREDMTRVMHR
-360 HVAGDKTATCA
+360 VNGDKTATCA
-371 SKNPDD
+371 SQNPDD
-377 QMVFD
+377 QMAFA

-394 AMADWKN
+394 AMTDWQN
-401 MSGAEDVSAR
+401 TSGAEGVKAR
-411 ERRAAT
+411 ERRVAT

-467 GVDPSS
+467 GVDTSS
-473 EAFGKHAA
+473 EAFGKHIAD
-481 NLSSWYATASACV
+481 LGSKYALASACV

-501 MTNPENRKAV
+501 LTNPKNCKAV
-511 KEFIASSP
+511 KEFIESSP
-519 ENQQRYNDM
+519 ENQQHYDDM
-528 ANTAFGVMRTYASSV
+528 ARTACGVMHTYASNV

-572 EVDGKSVPENVDGL
+572 EGDGETIDANVRGL
-586 YEARSWADKQ
+586 YEARAWADKQ
-596 IGNLDTSDLDTSY
+596 VGNLDTSDLDTSY
-609 AKSCYQQQAGRTA
+609 AKSCYQQQEWRTA
-622 QSSRAE
+622 QSSNAE
-628 KAAQRA
+628 RAAQRA
-634 RQAEAK
+634 RQAESK
-640 FGDLGDDGYD
+640 FGGLGNDGYD
-650 GGPQYD
+650 DGPQYN

>member
-1 MASKQRKKLE
+1 MADQRKKLE
-11 KRLDKERA
+11 KRLDKERV
-19 TRANRERRR
+19 TRANREHRR

-43 KKLMSD
+43 QKLMSD
-49 VDDIQFD
+49 VDDIRFD

-86 MQRRMLYACATQLRG
+86 MQRRMLYACAQQLRG
-101 GLSIGKVLSAVGMY
+101 GLSAGKVLSAIGMY

-128 VTNTK
+128 VTDMK
-133 AQGIGAALNF
+133 AQGIGTALNL

-154 RNFLTKTLTEK
+154 RNLLTNTLTKK

-210 MDRYNEARST
+210 MDRYNEAHST
-220 LDSLMQADGV
+220 LESLMDADGV

-250 PSYKDMF
+250 PSYRDMF
-257 REMGYGTWVQ
+257 REMGYGTWAQ
-267 GEPTEERVPV
+267 AEPTEERVPV

-284 HMETMRVW
+284 HMETMHVW
-292 RGEYA
+292 RGEYE
-297 TCDANGATVPVDSEA
+297 TYDANGTAVPVDSKA

-334 EHDNAYD
+334 EHDNAFD
-341 LTNPDE
+341 LANPDE
-347 LHMAREDISSVMR
+347 VHMARADIERVMR
-360 HVAGDKTATCA
+360 RVAGDRTATCA
-371 SKNPDD
+371 SQNPDD
-377 QMVFD
+377 QMAFD
-382 KACADMSAYRDM
+382 KACADMSSYRDM
-394 AMADWKN
+394 AMADWQN
-401 MSGAEDVSAR
+401 TSGADGVKAR
-411 ERRAAT
+411 ESRAAT
-417 MGLNGAIAK
+417 MGLNGAISK
-426 QASVLLYADSYS
+426 QASVLLYAESYS
-438 DTATPFDSVDGQH
+438 DTATRFDSVDGQH

-467 GVDPSS
+467 GVDTSS
-473 EAFGKHAA
+473 EAFRKHIAD
-481 NLSSWYATASACV
+481 LSSWYACASACV

-501 MTNPENRKAV
+501 LTNPKNRKAV
-511 KEFIASSP
+511 KEFIESSS
-519 ENQQRYNDM
+519 ENQQHYNDM
-528 ANTAFGVMRTYASSV
+528 ATTSYDVMYLYANGV
-543 TNMMAMGAS
+543 TNMMTMGAS
-552 KDEAMEMLR
+552 KDEAMEMLS

-572 EVDGKSVPENVDGL
+572 EGDGETIDGNVRGL
-586 YEARSWADKQ
+586 QEARAWADKQ
-596 IGNLDTSDLDTSY
+596 VGNLDTSDLDTSY
-609 AKSCYQQQAGRTA
+609 AESCYQQQAGYTT
-622 QSSRAE
+622 QSSYAE
-628 KAAQRA
+628 RAAQRA
-634 RQAEAK
+634 RQAESK
-640 FGDLGDDGYD
+640 FGGLGNDGYD
-650 GGPQYD
+650 DGPQYN

>member
-1 MASKQRKKLE
+1 MANQRKKLE

-43 KKLMSD
+43 QKLMSD

-65 AWIDIQDKGERT
+65 AWLDIQDKGERT

-86 MQRRMLYACATQLRG
+86 MQRRMLYACAQQLRG
-101 GLSIGKVLSAVGMY
+101 GLSAGKVLSAIGMY

-128 VTNTK
+128 VTNMK
-133 AQGIGAALNF
+133 AQGIGTALNI

-154 RNFLTKTLTEK
+154 RNLLTNTLTKK

-195 AYAQMRDGKHDPAEV
+195 AYMQMRDGKHDPAEV
-210 MDRYNEARST
+210 MGRYNEARST
-220 LDSLMQADGV
+220 LDSLMREDGV
-230 SREDMARSQRIIIGK
+230 SSEDMARSQRIIIGK

-257 REMGYGTWVQ
+257 REMGYDTWAQ
-267 GEPTEERVPV
+267 AEPTEERVPV

-284 HMETMRVW
+284 HMETMHVW
-292 RGEYA
+292 RGEYE
-297 TCDANGATVPVDSEA
+297 TYDANGEAVPVRPDA

-334 EHDNAYD
+334 EHDNAFD
-341 LTNPDE
+341 LANPDE
-347 LHMAREDISSVMR
+347 LHTAREDIINVMHR
-360 HVAGDKTATCA
+360 VAGDKTAACA
-371 SKNPDD
+371 SQNLDD
-377 QMVFD
+377 RMAFD

-394 AMADWKN
+394 AYADWQN
-401 MSGAEDVSAR
+401 TSGAEGVSAR
-411 ERRAAT
+411 ESRAAT
-417 MGLNGAIAK
+417 MGVNGAIAK

-438 DTATPFDSVDGQH
+438 DTATRFDSVDGQH

-473 EAFGKHAA
+473 KAFGKHAA
-481 NLSSWYATASACV
+481 DLCSWYACASACV

-501 MTNPENRKAV
+501 LTNPKNRKAA
-511 KEFIASSP
+511 KEFIESSP
-519 ENQQRYNDM
+519 ENQQHYNDM
-528 ANTAFGVMRTYASSV
+528 ATTAYDAMYLYASSV

-572 EVDGKSVPENVDGL
+572 EVDGVVVDDNARGL
-586 YEARSWADKQ
+586 QEARAWADKQ
-596 IGNLDTSDLDTSY
+596 IDNLDTSDMDTSY
-609 AKSCYQQQAGRTA
+609 AESCYQQSADRTA
-622 QSSRAE
+622 QSSNAE
-628 KAAQRA
+628 RTAQRA
-634 RQAEAK
+634 RQAESK
-640 FGDLGDDGYD
+640 FGGLGNDGYD
-650 GGPQYD
+650 DGPQYN

>member
-1 MASKQRKKLE
+1 MADQRKRLE
-11 KRLDKERA
+11 KRLDKERV

-43 KKLMSD
+43 QKLMSD
-49 VDDIQFD
+49 VDDIRFD

-86 MQRRMLYACATQLRG
+86 MQRRMLYACAQQLRG
-101 GLSIGKVLSAVGMY
+101 GLSAGKVLSAIGMY

-128 VTNTK
+128 VTNMK
-133 AQGIGAALNF
+133 AQGIGTALNL

-154 RNFLTKTLTEK
+154 RNLLTNTLTKK

-210 MDRYNEARST
+210 MDRYNEAHST
-220 LDSLMQADGV
+220 LDSLMKADGV

-250 PSYKDMF
+250 PSYRDMF

-267 GEPTEERVPV
+267 AEPTEERVPV

-284 HMETMRVW
+284 HMETMHVW
-292 RGEYA
+292 RGEYE
-297 TCDANGATVPVDSEA
+297 TYDENGASVPVDSTA

-322 MEYAKNVMQVMD
+322 MEYAKGVMQVMD
-334 EHDNAYD
+334 EHDNAFD
-341 LTNPDE
+341 LANPDE
-347 LHMAREDISSVMR
+347 LHTAREDMTRVMHR
-360 HVAGDKTATCA
+360 VNGDKTATCA
-371 SKNPDD
+371 SQNPDD
-377 QMVFD
+377 QMAFA

-394 AMADWKN
+394 AMADWQN
-401 MSGAEDVSAR
+401 TSGAEGVKAR
-411 ERRAAT
+411 EHRVAT
-417 MGLNGAIAK
+417 MGLNGAVSK

-467 GVDPSS
+467 GVDTSS
-473 EAFGKHAA
+473 EAFGKHIAD
-481 NLSSWYATASACV
+481 LGSKYALASACV

-501 MTNPENRKAV
+501 LTNPKNCKAV
-511 KEFIASSP
+511 KEFIESSP
-519 ENQQRYNDM
+519 ENQQHYDDM
-528 ANTAFGVMRTYASSV
+528 ARTACGVMYTYASSV

-572 EVDGKSVPENVDGL
+572 EGDGETIDGNVRGL
-586 YEARSWADKQ
+586 QEARAWADKQ
-596 IGNLDTSDLDTSY
+596 VGNLDTSDLDTSY
-609 AKSCYQQQAGRTA
+609 AKGCYQQQEWRTA
-622 QSSRAE
+622 QSSNAE
-628 KAAQRA
+628 RAAQRA
-634 RQAEAK
+634 RQAESK
-640 FGDLGDDGYD
+640 FGGLGNDGYD
-650 GGPQYD
+650 DGPQYN

>member
-1 MASKQRKKLE
+1 MANQRKKLE
-11 KRLDKERA
+11 KRLDKERTA
-19 TRANRERRR
+19 RANRERRR

-43 KKLMSD
+43 RKLMAD
-49 VDDIQFD
+49 VNDIQFD

-86 MQRRMLYACATQLRG
+86 MQRRMLYACASQLRG
-101 GLSIGKVLSAVGMY
+101 GLSAGKVLSAIGMY
-115 AGMAALNPAFRDM
+115 AGMSALNPAFRDM
-128 VTNTK
+128 VTNMK
-133 AQGIGAALNF
+133 AQGLGTALNL

-154 RNFLTKTLTEK
+154 RNLLTKMMTEK

-195 AYAQMRDGKHDPAEV
+195 AYTQMRDGRHDPAEV
-210 MDRYNEARST
+210 MDRYNEAHST
-220 LDSLMQADGV
+220 LDSLMKEDGV

-257 REMGYGTWVQ
+257 REIGYGTWVQ
-267 GEPTEERVPV
+267 AEPTEERVPV

-284 HMETMRVW
+284 YMETMHVW
-292 RGEYA
+292 RGEYE
-297 TCDANGATVPVDSEA
+297 TYDENGTAVPVDSTA

-334 EHDNAYD
+334 EHDNAFD
-341 LTNPDE
+341 LANSDE
-347 LHMAREDISSVMR
+347 LHMAREDMTHVMR
-360 HVAGDKTATCA
+360 RVNGDKTAVCA
-371 SKNPDD
+371 SQNPDD
-377 QMVFD
+377 QMAFA

-394 AMADWKN
+394 AMADWQN
-401 MSGAEDVSAR
+401 TSGAEGVSAR
-411 ERRAAT
+411 ERRVAT

-467 GVDPSS
+467 GVDTSS
-473 EAFGKHAA
+473 EAFNKHIAD
-481 NLSSWYATASACV
+481 LGSWYACASACV

-501 MTNPENRKAV
+501 LTNPKNRKAV
-511 KEFIASSP
+511 KEFIASLP
-519 ENQQRYNDM
+519 ENQQHYDDM
-528 ANTAFGVMRTYASSV
+528 ARTACGVMYTYASSV
-543 TNMMAMGAS
+543 TNMMTMGAS

-561 YSEDEGAKIWY
+561 YSEDEGVKIWY
-572 EVDGKSVPENVDGL
+572 EVDGETIDANVRGL
-586 YEARSWADKQ
+586 QEARAWADKQ
-596 IGNLDTSDLDTSY
+596 VGNLDTSDLDMSY
-609 AKSCYQQQAGRTA
+609 AESCYQQQADRTA
-622 QSSRAE
+622 QSSYAE
-628 KAAQRA
+628 RTAQRA
-634 RQAEAK
+634 RQAESK
-640 FGDLGDDGYD
+640 FGGLGNDGYD
-650 GGPQYD
+650 DGPQYN

>member
-1 MASKQRKKLE
+1 MADQRKRLE
-11 KRLDKERA
+11 KRLDKERV

-43 KKLMSD
+43 QKLMSD
-49 VDDIQFD
+49 VDDIRFD

-86 MQRRMLYACATQLRG
+86 MQRRMLYACAQQLRG
-101 GLSIGKVLSAVGMY
+101 GLSAGKVLSAIGMY

-128 VTNTK
+128 VTNMK
-133 AQGIGAALNF
+133 AQGIGTALNL

-154 RNFLTKTLTEK
+154 RNLLTNTLTKK

-195 AYAQMRDGKHDPAEV
+195 AYTQMRDGKHDPAEV
-210 MDRYNEARST
+210 MDRYNEAHST
-220 LDSLMQADGV
+220 LDSLMKADGV

-250 PSYKDMF
+250 PSYRDMF

-267 GEPTEERVPV
+267 AEPTEERVPV

-284 HMETMRVW
+284 HMETMHVW
-292 RGEYA
+292 RGEYE
-297 TCDANGATVPVDSEA
+297 TYDENGASVPVDSTA

-322 MEYAKNVMQVMD
+322 MEYAKGVMQVMD
-334 EHDNAYD
+334 EHDNAFD
-341 LTNPDE
+341 LANPDE
-347 LHMAREDISSVMR
+347 LHTAREDMTRVMHR
-360 HVAGDKTATCA
+360 VNGDKTATCA
-371 SKNPDD
+371 SQNPDD
-377 QMVFD
+377 QMAFA

-394 AMADWKN
+394 AMADWQN
-401 MSGAEDVSAR
+401 TSGAEGVKAR
-411 ERRAAT
+411 EHRVAT
-417 MGLNGAIAK
+417 MGLNGAISK

-467 GVDPSS
+467 GVDTSS
-473 EAFGKHAA
+473 EAFGKHIAD
-481 NLSSWYATASACV
+481 LGSKYALASACV

-501 MTNPENRKAV
+501 LTNPKNCKAV
-511 KEFIASSP
+511 KEFIESSP
-519 ENQQRYNDM
+519 ENQQYYDDM
-528 ANTAFGVMRTYASSV
+528 ARTACGVMYTYASSV

-552 KDEAMEMLR
+552 KDEAMDMLR

-572 EVDGKSVPENVDGL
+572 EGDGETIDGNVRGL
-586 YEARSWADKQ
+586 QEARAWADKQ
-596 IGNLDTSDLDTSY
+596 VGNLDTSDLDTSY
-609 AKSCYQQQAGRTA
+609 AKGCYQQQEWRTA
-622 QSSRAE
+622 QSSNAE
-628 KAAQRA
+628 RAAQRA
-634 RQAEAK
+634 RQAESK
-640 FGDLGDDGYD
+640 FGGLGNDGYD
-650 GGPQYD
+650 DGPQYN

>member
-1 MASKQRKKLE
+1 MADQRKRLE
-11 KRLDKERA
+11 KRLDKERV

-43 KKLMSD
+43 QKLMSD
-49 VDDIQFD
+49 VDDIRFD

-65 AWIDIQDKGERT
+65 AWIDIQDNGERT

-86 MQRRMLYACATQLRG
+86 MQRRMLYACAQQLRG
-101 GLSIGKVLSAVGMY
+101 GLSAGKVLSAIGMY

-128 VTNTK
+128 VTNMK
-133 AQGIGAALNF
+133 AQGIGTALNL

-154 RNFLTKTLTEK
+154 RNLLTNTLTKK

-195 AYAQMRDGKHDPAEV
+195 AYMQMRDGKHDPAEV
-210 MDRYNEARST
+210 MDRYNEAHST
-220 LDSLMQADGV
+220 LESLMDADGV

-250 PSYKDMF
+250 PSYRDMF

-267 GEPTEERVPV
+267 AEPTEERVPV

-284 HMETMRVW
+284 HMETMHVW
-292 RGEYA
+292 RGEYE
-297 TCDANGATVPVDSEA
+297 TYDENGASVPVDSKA

-334 EHDNAYD
+334 EHDNAFD
-341 LTNPDE
+341 LANPDE
-347 LHMAREDISSVMR
+347 LHTAREDMTRVMHR
-360 HVAGDKTATCA
+360 VNGDKTATCA
-371 SKNPDD
+371 SQNPDD
-377 QMVFD
+377 QMAFA

-394 AMADWKN
+394 AIADWQN
-401 MSGAEDVSAR
+401 TSGAEGVKAR
-411 ERRAAT
+411 ERRVAT

-467 GVDPSS
+467 GVDTSS
-473 EAFGKHAA
+473 EAFGKHIAD
-481 NLSSWYATASACV
+481 LGSKYALASACV

-501 MTNPENRKAV
+501 LTNPKNCKAV
-511 KEFIASSP
+511 KEFIESSP
-519 ENQQRYNDM
+519 ENQQHYDDM
-528 ANTAFGVMRTYASSV
+528 ARTACGVMYTYASSV

-552 KDEAMEMLR
+552 KDEATDMLR

-572 EVDGKSVPENVDGL
+572 EGDGETIDGNVRGL
-586 YEARSWADKQ
+586 QEARAWADKQ
-596 IGNLDTSDLDTSY
+596 VGNLDTSDLDTSY
-609 AKSCYQQQAGRTA
+609 AKGCYQQQEWRTA
-622 QSSRAE
+622 QSSNAE
-628 KAAQRA
+628 RAAQRA
-634 RQAEAK
+634 RQAESK
-640 FGDLGDDGYD
+640 FGGLGNDGYD
-650 GGPQYD
+650 DGPQYN

>member
-1 MASKQRKKLE
+1 MADQRKKLE
-11 KRLDKERA
+11 KRLDKERTA
-19 TRANRERRR
+19 RANRERRR

-36 ERSDEQM
+36 ARSDEQM
-43 KKLMSD
+43 QKLMAD
-49 VDDIQFD
+49 VNDIQFD

-86 MQRRMLYACATQLRG
+86 MQRRMLYACAQQLRG
-101 GLSIGKVLSAVGMY
+101 GLSAGKVLSAIGMY

-128 VTNTK
+128 VTNMK
-133 AQGIGAALNF
+133 AQGIGTALNI

-154 RNFLTKTLTEK
+154 RNFLTNTLTKK

-195 AYAQMRDGKHDPAEV
+195 AYTQMRDGKHDPAEV
-210 MDRYNEARST
+210 MDRYNEAHST
-220 LDSLMQADGV
+220 LESLMDADGV

-267 GEPTEERVPV
+267 AEPTEERVPV

-284 HMETMRVW
+284 HMETMHVW
-292 RGEYA
+292 RGEYE
-297 TCDANGATVPVDSEA
+297 TYDENGTAVPVDSKA

-334 EHDNAYD
+334 EHDNAFD
-341 LTNPDE
+341 LANPDE
-347 LHMAREDISSVMR
+347 LHTAREDMTHVMR
-360 HVAGDKTATCA
+360 RVNGDKTAVCA
-371 SKNPDD
+371 SQNPDD
-377 QMVFD
+377 RMAFA
-382 KACADMSAYRDM
+382 KACADMSTYRDM
-394 AMADWKN
+394 AMADWQN
-401 MSGAEDVSAR
+401 TSGAEGVSAR
-411 ERRAAT
+411 ERRVAT

-467 GVDPSS
+467 GVDTSS
-473 EAFGKHAA
+473 AVFNKHIADLGSKYAFAA
-481 NLSSWYATASACV
+481 ACV
-494 DAGIDMD
+494 DAGIEMD
-501 MTNPENRKAV
+501 LTNPKNCKAV
-511 KEFIASSP
+511 KEFIESSP
-519 ENQQRYNDM
+519 ENQQHYDDM
-528 ANTAFGVMRTYASSV
+528 ARTACGVMHTYASNV

-552 KDEAMEMLR
+552 KDEAMDMLR

-572 EVDGKSVPENVDGL
+572 EGDGETIDANVRGL
-586 YEARSWADKQ
+586 YEARAWADKQ

-609 AKSCYQQQAGRTA
+609 AKSCYQQQASHTT
-622 QSSRAE
+622 QSSYAE
-628 KAAQRA
+628 RAAQRA
-634 RQAEAK
+634 RQAESK
-640 FGDLGDDGYD
+640 FGGLGNDGYD
-650 GGPQYD
+650 DGPQYN

>member
-1 MASKQRKKLE
+1 MADQRKRLE
-11 KRLDKERA
+11 KRLDKERV

-43 KKLMSD
+43 QKLMSD
-49 VDDIQFD
+49 VDDIRFD

-86 MQRRMLYACATQLRG
+86 MQRRMLYACAQQLRG
-101 GLSIGKVLSAVGMY
+101 GLSAGKVLSAIGMY

-128 VTNTK
+128 VTNMK
-133 AQGIGAALNF
+133 AQGIGTALNL

-154 RNFLTKTLTEK
+154 RNLLTNTLTKK

-195 AYAQMRDGKHDPAEV
+195 AYTQMRDGKHDPAEV
-210 MDRYNEARST
+210 MDRYNEAHST
-220 LDSLMQADGV
+220 LDSLMKADGV

-250 PSYKDMF
+250 PSYRDMF
-257 REMGYGTWVQ
+257 REMGYGTWMQ
-267 GEPTEERVPV
+267 AEPTEERVPV

-284 HMETMRVW
+284 HMETMHVW
-292 RGEYA
+292 RGEYE
-297 TCDANGATVPVDSEA
+297 TYDENGASVPVDSTA

-322 MEYAKNVMQVMD
+322 MEYAKGVMQVMD
-334 EHDNAYD
+334 EHDNAFD
-341 LTNPDE
+341 LANPDE
-347 LHMAREDISSVMR
+347 LHTAREDMTRVMHR
-360 HVAGDKTATCA
+360 VNGDKTATCA
-371 SKNPDD
+371 SQNPDD
-377 QMVFD
+377 QMAFA

-394 AMADWKN
+394 AMADWQN
-401 MSGAEDVSAR
+401 TSGAEGVKAR
-411 ERRAAT
+411 EHRVAT
-417 MGLNGAIAK
+417 MGLNGAISK

-467 GVDPSS
+467 GVDTSS
-473 EAFGKHAA
+473 EAFGKHIAD
-481 NLSSWYATASACV
+481 LGSKYALASACV

-501 MTNPENRKAV
+501 LTNPKNCKAV
-511 KEFIASSP
+511 KEFIESSP
-519 ENQQRYNDM
+519 ENQQHYDDM
-528 ANTAFGVMRTYASSV
+528 ARTACGVMYTYASSV

-572 EVDGKSVPENVDGL
+572 EGDGETIDGNVRGL
-586 YEARSWADKQ
+586 QEARAWADKQ
-596 IGNLDTSDLDTSY
+596 VGNLDTSDLDTSY
-609 AKSCYQQQAGRTA
+609 AKGCYQQQEWRTA
-622 QSSRAE
+622 QSSNAE
-628 KAAQRA
+628 RAAQRA
-634 RQAEAK
+634 RQAESK
-640 FGDLGDDGYD
+640 FGGLGNDGYD
-650 GGPQYD
+650 DGPQYN

>member
-1 MASKQRKKLE
+1 MADQRKRLE
-11 KRLDKERA
+11 KRLDKERV

-43 KKLMSD
+43 QKLMSD

-86 MQRRMLYACATQLRG
+86 MQRRMLYACAQQLRG
-101 GLSIGKVLSAVGMY
+101 GLSAGKVLSAIGMY

-128 VTNTK
+128 VTNMK
-133 AQGIGAALNF
+133 AQGIGTALNL

-154 RNFLTKTLTEK
+154 RNLLTNTLTKK

-210 MDRYNEARST
+210 MDRYNEAHST
-220 LDSLMQADGV
+220 LDSLMKADGV

-250 PSYKDMF
+250 PSYRDMF

-267 GEPTEERVPV
+267 AEPTEERVPV

-284 HMETMRVW
+284 HMETMHVW
-292 RGEYA
+292 RGEYE
-297 TCDANGATVPVDSEA
+297 TYDENGASVPVDSTA

-334 EHDNAYD
+334 EHDNAFD
-341 LTNPDE
+341 LANPDE
-347 LHMAREDISSVMR
+347 LHTAREDMTRVMHR
-360 HVAGDKTATCA
+360 VNGDKTATCA
-371 SKNPDD
+371 SQNPDD
-377 QMVFD
+377 QMAFA

-394 AMADWKN
+394 AMADWQN
-401 MSGAEDVSAR
+401 TSGAEGVKAR
-411 ERRAAT
+411 EHRVAT

-467 GVDPSS
+467 GVDTSS
-473 EAFGKHAA
+473 EAFGKYIAD
-481 NLSSWYATASACV
+481 LGSKYALASACV

-501 MTNPENRKAV
+501 LTNPKNCKAV
-511 KEFIASSP
+511 KEFIESSP
-519 ENQQRYNDM
+519 ENQQHYDDM
-528 ANTAFGVMRTYASSV
+528 ARTACGVMYTYASSV

-552 KDEAMEMLR
+552 KDEAMDMLR

-572 EVDGKSVPENVDGL
+572 EGDGETIDGNVRGL
-586 YEARSWADKQ
+586 QEARAWADKQ
-596 IGNLDTSDLDTSY
+596 VGNLDTSDLDTSY
-609 AKSCYQQQAGRTA
+609 AKGCYQQQEWRTA
-622 QSSRAE
+622 QSSNAE
-628 KAAQRA
+628 RAAQRA
-634 RQAEAK
+634 RQAESK
-640 FGDLGDDGYD
+640 FGGLGNDGYD
-650 GGPQYD
+650 DGPQYN

>member
-1 MASKQRKKLE
+1 MADQRKRLE
-11 KRLDKERA
+11 KRLDKERV

-43 KKLMSD
+43 QKLMSD
-49 VDDIQFD
+49 VDDIRFD

-86 MQRRMLYACATQLRG
+86 MQRRMLYACAQQLRG
-101 GLSIGKVLSAVGMY
+101 GLSAGKVLSAIGMY

-128 VTNTK
+128 VTNMK
-133 AQGIGAALNF
+133 AQGIGTALNL

-154 RNFLTKTLTEK
+154 RNLLTNTLTKK

-210 MDRYNEARST
+210 MDRYNEAHST
-220 LDSLMQADGV
+220 LESLMDADGV

-257 REMGYGTWVQ
+257 REMGYGTWMQ
-267 GEPTEERVPV
+267 AEPTEERVPV

-284 HMETMRVW
+284 HMETMHVW
-292 RGEYA
+292 RGEYE
-297 TCDANGATVPVDSEA
+297 TYDENGASVPVDSTA

-322 MEYAKNVMQVMD
+322 MEYAKGVMQVMD
-334 EHDNAYD
+334 EHDNAFD
-341 LTNPDE
+341 LANPDE
-347 LHMAREDISSVMR
+347 LHTAREDMTRVMHR
-360 HVAGDKTATCA
+360 VNGDKTATCA
-371 SKNPDD
+371 SQNPDD
-377 QMVFD
+377 QMAFA

-394 AMADWKN
+394 AMADWQN
-401 MSGAEDVSAR
+401 TSGAEGVKAR
-411 ERRAAT
+411 EHRVAT
-417 MGLNGAIAK
+417 MGLNGAISK

-467 GVDPSS
+467 GVDTSS
-473 EAFGKHAA
+473 EAFGKHIAD
-481 NLSSWYATASACV
+481 LGSKYALASACV

-501 MTNPENRKAV
+501 LTNPKNCKAV
-511 KEFIASSP
+511 KEFIESSP
-519 ENQQRYNDM
+519 ENQQHYDDM
-528 ANTAFGVMRTYASSV
+528 ARTACGVMYTYASSV
-543 TNMMAMGAS
+543 TNMMVMGAS

-572 EVDGKSVPENVDGL
+572 EGDGETIDGNVRGL
-586 YEARSWADKQ
+586 QEARAWADKQ
-596 IGNLDTSDLDTSY
+596 VGNLDTSDLDTSY
-609 AKSCYQQQAGRTA
+609 AKGCYQQQEWRTA
-622 QSSRAE
+622 QSSNAE
-628 KAAQRA
+628 RAAQRA
-634 RQAEAK
+634 RQAESK
-640 FGDLGDDGYD
+640 FGGLGNDGYD
-650 GGPQYD
+650 DGPQYN

>member
-1 MASKQRKKLE
+1 MANQRKKLE

-43 KKLMSD
+43 QKLMSD

-65 AWIDIQDKGERT
+65 AWLDIQDKGERT

-86 MQRRMLYACATQLRG
+86 MQRRMLYACAQQLRG
-101 GLSIGKVLSAVGMY
+101 GLSAGKVLSAIGMY

-128 VTNTK
+128 VTNMK
-133 AQGIGAALNF
+133 AQGIGTALNI

-154 RNFLTKTLTEK
+154 RNLLTNTLTKK

-195 AYAQMRDGKHDPAEV
+195 AYMQMRDGKHDPAEV
-210 MDRYNEARST
+210 MGRYNEARST
-220 LDSLMQADGV
+220 LDSLMREDGV
-230 SREDMARSQRIIIGK
+230 SSEDMARSQRIIIGK

-257 REMGYGTWVQ
+257 REMGYDTWAQ
-267 GEPTEERVPV
+267 AEPTEERVPV

-284 HMETMRVW
+284 HMETMHVW
-292 RGEYA
+292 RGEYE
-297 TCDANGATVPVDSEA
+297 TYDANGEAVPVRPDA

-334 EHDNAYD
+334 EHDNAFD
-341 LTNPDE
+341 LANPDE
-347 LHMAREDISSVMR
+347 LHMAREDIINVMHR
-360 HVAGDKTATCA
+360 VAGDKTAACA
-371 SKNPDD
+371 SQNPDD
-377 QMVFD
+377 RMAFD

-394 AMADWKN
+394 AYADWQN
-401 MSGAEDVSAR
+401 TSGAEGVSAR
-411 ERRAAT
+411 ESRAAT
-417 MGLNGAIAK
+417 MGVNGAIAK

-438 DTATPFDSVDGQH
+438 DTATRFDSVDGQH

-473 EAFGKHAA
+473 KAFGKHAA
-481 NLSSWYATASACV
+481 DLCSWYACASACV

-501 MTNPENRKAV
+501 LTNPKNRKAA
-511 KEFIASSP
+511 KEFIESSP
-519 ENQQRYNDM
+519 ENQQHYNDM
-528 ANTAFGVMRTYASSV
+528 ATTAYDAMYLYASSV

-572 EVDGKSVPENVDGL
+572 EVDGVVVDDNARGL
-586 YEARSWADKQ
+586 QEARAWADKQ
-596 IGNLDTSDLDTSY
+596 IDNLDTSDMDTSY
-609 AKSCYQQQAGRTA
+609 AESCYQQSADRTA
-622 QSSRAE
+622 QSSNAE
-628 KAAQRA
+628 RTAQRA
-634 RQAEAK
+634 RQAESK
-640 FGDLGDDGYD
+640 FGGLGNDGYD
-650 GGPQYD
+650 DGPQYN

>member
-1 MASKQRKKLE
+1 MANQRKKLE

-19 TRANRERRR
+19 ARANRERRR

-43 KKLMSD
+43 RKLMSD
-49 VDDIQFD
+49 VDDVQFD
-56 MVSFTNKGQ
+56 MMSFTNHGQ

-86 MQRRMLYACATQLRG
+86 MQRRMLYACASQLRG
-101 GLSIGKVLSAVGMY
+101 GLSAGKVLSAIGMY
-115 AGMAALNPAFRDM
+115 AGMSALNPAFRDM
-128 VTNTK
+128 VTNMK
-133 AQGIGAALNF
+133 AQGLGTALNL

-154 RNFLTKTLTEK
+154 RNLLTKMMTEK

-195 AYAQMRDGKHDPAEV
+195 AYMQMRDGKHDPAEV
-210 MDRYNEARST
+210 MDRYNEAHST
-220 LDSLMQADGV
+220 LDSLMKEDGV

-267 GEPTEERVPV
+267 AEPTEERVPV

-284 HMETMRVW
+284 HMETIHVW
-292 RGEYA
+292 RGEYE
-297 TCDANGATVPVDSEA
+297 TYDVNGASVPVDSTA

-334 EHDNAYD
+334 EHDNAFD
-341 LTNPDE
+341 LANPDE
-347 LHMAREDISSVMR
+347 LHTAREDMTRVVHR
-360 HVAGDKTATCA
+360 VNGDKTATCA
-371 SKNPDD
+371 SRNPDD
-377 QMVFD
+377 QMAFA

-394 AMADWKN
+394 AMADWQN
-401 MSGAEDVSAR
+401 ASGAEGVSAR
-411 ERRAAT
+411 ERRVAT
-417 MGLNGAIAK
+417 MGLNGAISK

-467 GVDPSS
+467 GVDTSS
-473 EAFGKHAA
+473 EAFNKHVAD
-481 NLSSWYATASACV
+481 LGSWYACASACV

-501 MTNPENRKAV
+501 LTNPKNRKAV

-519 ENQQRYNDM
+519 ENQQHYDDM
-528 ANTAFGVMRTYASSV
+528 ARTACGVMYTYASSV
-543 TNMMAMGAS
+543 TNMMTMGAS

-572 EVDGKSVPENVDGL
+572 EGDGETIDANVRGL
-586 YEARSWADKQ
+586 YEARAWADKQ
-596 IGNLDTSDLDTSY
+596 ISNLDTSDLDTSY
-609 AKSCYQQQAGRTA
+609 AKSCYQQSAGRTT
-622 QSSRAE
+622 QSSYAE
-628 KAAQRA
+628 RTAQRA
-634 RQAEAK
+634 RQAESK
-640 FGDLGDDGYD
+640 FGGLGNDGYD
-650 GGPQYD
+650 DGPQYN

>member
-341 LTNPDE
+341 LTNPD
-347 LHMAREDISSVMR
+347 
-360 HVAGDKTATCA
+360 
-371 SKNPDD
+371 D
-377 QMVFD
+377 QMAFD

-401 MSGAEDVSAR
+401 MSGAEGVSAR

-519 ENQQRYNDM
+519 ENERRYNDM

-586 YEARSWADKQ
+586 YEARLWADKQ
-596 IGNLDTSDLDTSY
+596 IGGLDLSDVDTSY
-609 AKSCYQQQAGRTA
+609 AKGCYQQQAGRTA

-640 FGDLGDDGYD
+640 FGDLGNDGYD

>member
-1 MASKQRKKLE
+1 MADQRKRLE
-11 KRLDKERA
+11 KRLDKERV

-43 KKLMSD
+43 QKLMSD
-49 VDDIQFD
+49 VDDIRFD

-65 AWIDIQDKGERT
+65 AWIDIQNKGERT

-86 MQRRMLYACATQLRG
+86 MQRRMLYACAQQLRG
-101 GLSIGKVLSAVGMY
+101 GLSAGKVLSAIGMY

-128 VTNTK
+128 VTNMK
-133 AQGIGAALNF
+133 AQGIGTALNL

-154 RNFLTKTLTEK
+154 RNLLTNTLTKK

-210 MDRYNEARST
+210 MDRYNEAHST
-220 LDSLMQADGV
+220 LDSLMKADGV

-250 PSYKDMF
+250 LSYRDMF
-257 REMGYGTWVQ
+257 REMGYGTWMQ
-267 GEPTEERVPV
+267 AEPTEERVPV

-284 HMETMRVW
+284 HMETMHVW
-292 RGEYA
+292 RGEYE
-297 TCDANGATVPVDSEA
+297 TYDENGASVPVDSTA

-334 EHDNAYD
+334 EHDNAFD
-341 LTNPDE
+341 LANPDE
-347 LHMAREDISSVMR
+347 LHTAREDMTRVMHR
-360 HVAGDKTATCA
+360 VNGDKTATCA
-371 SKNPDD
+371 SQNPDD
-377 QMVFD
+377 QMAFA

-394 AMADWKN
+394 AMADWQN
-401 MSGAEDVSAR
+401 TSGAEGVKAR
-411 ERRAAT
+411 EHRVAT
-417 MGLNGAIAK
+417 MGLNGAISK

-467 GVDPSS
+467 GVDTSS
-473 EAFGKHAA
+473 EAFGKHIAD
-481 NLSSWYATASACV
+481 LGSKYALASACV

-501 MTNPENRKAV
+501 LTNPKNCKAV
-511 KEFIASSP
+511 KEFIESSP
-519 ENQQRYNDM
+519 ENQQHYDDM
-528 ANTAFGVMRTYASSV
+528 ARTACGVMYTYASSV

-572 EVDGKSVPENVDGL
+572 EGDGETIDGNVRGL
-586 YEARSWADKQ
+586 QEARAWADKQ
-596 IGNLDTSDLDTSY
+596 VGNLDTSDLDTSY
-609 AKSCYQQQAGRTA
+609 AKGCYQQQEWRTA
-622 QSSRAE
+622 QSSNAE
-628 KAAQRA
+628 RAAQRA
-634 RQAEAK
+634 RQAESK
-640 FGDLGDDGYD
+640 FGGLGNDGYD
-650 GGPQYD
+650 DGPQYN

>member
-1 MASKQRKKLE
+1 MADQRKRLE
-11 KRLDKERA
+11 KRLDKERV

-43 KKLMSD
+43 QKLMSD

-86 MQRRMLYACATQLRG
+86 MQRRMLYACAQQLRG
-101 GLSIGKVLSAVGMY
+101 GLSAGKVLSAIGMY

-128 VTNTK
+128 VTNMK
-133 AQGIGAALNF
+133 AQGIGTALNL

-154 RNFLTKTLTEK
+154 RNLLTNTLTKK

-210 MDRYNEARST
+210 MDRYNEAHST
-220 LDSLMQADGV
+220 LDSLMKADGV

-250 PSYKDMF
+250 PSYRDMF

-267 GEPTEERVPV
+267 AEPTEERVPV

-284 HMETMRVW
+284 HMETMHVW
-292 RGEYA
+292 RGEYE
-297 TCDANGATVPVDSEA
+297 TYDENGASVPVDSTA

-322 MEYAKNVMQVMD
+322 MEYAKGVMQVMD
-334 EHDNAYD
+334 EHDNAFD
-341 LTNPDE
+341 LANPDE
-347 LHMAREDISSVMR
+347 LHTAREDMTRVMHR
-360 HVAGDKTATCA
+360 VNGDKTATCA
-371 SKNPDD
+371 SQNPDD
-377 QMVFD
+377 QMAFA

-394 AMADWKN
+394 AMADWQN
-401 MSGAEDVSAR
+401 TSGAEGVKVR
-411 ERRAAT
+411 EHRVAT
-417 MGLNGAIAK
+417 MGLNGAISK

-467 GVDPSS
+467 GVDTSS
-473 EAFGKHAA
+473 EAFGKHIAD
-481 NLSSWYATASACV
+481 LGSKYALASACV

-501 MTNPENRKAV
+501 LTNPKNCKAV
-511 KEFIASSP
+511 KEFIESSP
-519 ENQQRYNDM
+519 ENQQHYDDM
-528 ANTAFGVMRTYASSV
+528 ARTACGVMYTYASSV

-552 KDEAMEMLR
+552 KDEAMDMLR

-572 EVDGKSVPENVDGL
+572 EGDGETIDGNVRGL
-586 YEARSWADKQ
+586 QEARAWADKQ
-596 IGNLDTSDLDTSY
+596 VGNLDTSDLDTSY
-609 AKSCYQQQAGRTA
+609 AKGCYQQQEWRTA
-622 QSSRAE
+622 QSSNAE
-628 KAAQRA
+628 RAAQRA
-634 RQAEAK
+634 RQAESK
-640 FGDLGDDGYD
+640 FGGLGNDGYD
-650 GGPQYD
+650 DGPQYN